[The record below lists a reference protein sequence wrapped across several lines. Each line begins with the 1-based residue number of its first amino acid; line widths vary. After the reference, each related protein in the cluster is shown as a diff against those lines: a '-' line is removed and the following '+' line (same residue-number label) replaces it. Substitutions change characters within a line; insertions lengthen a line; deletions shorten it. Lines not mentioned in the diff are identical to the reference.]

1 MDACYINPFLYALS
15 NFFQSMLGAKVDFGK
30 PSIKRIDDC
39 RADVSGAIG
48 FSGDASGAVVLAF
61 QKDVAVGIAS
71 KFAGTAL
78 TIESPD
84 FADAI
89 GELANMVAGGAKAR
103 FPNLDVNIAPPS
115 VIIGDQHHL
124 ASSQG
129 HPCLTIPCRTCFGDF
144 VVYVTLKINKT
155 APVGAAV

>member
-1 MDACYINPFLYALS
+1 MDVSYINPFLYALS
-15 NFFQSMLGAKVDFGK
+15 NFFQSMLSTKIDFGK
-30 PSIKRIDDC
+30 PMIKKADDF

-48 FSGDASGAVVLAF
+48 FSGDASGAVVLALH
-61 QKDVAVGIAS
+61 KAVAIGIAS
-71 KFAGTAL
+71 KFAGAEMD
-78 TIESPD
+78 IDSPD

-89 GELANMVAGGAKAR
+89 GEFANMVAGGAKAR
-103 FPNLDVNIAPPS
+103 FPNLDVNIALPS

-129 HPCLTIPCRTCFGDF
+129 HPCLTIPCKTCFGNF
-144 VVYVTLKINKT
+144 MVYVTLKVNKA